1 MLDVKLLRTDIAQV
15 ATRLKI
21 KNFELDIALYERLEE
36 ARRGFQIETESLQAE
51 RNTKSKSIGQ
61 AKGRGEDVAPLLA
74 EVATLGDR
82 LGAAKSQLETVQQ
95 ELDDWLMSIPN
106 LPHESVPAGKS
117 EDDNEELHRWG
128 DLPTG

>member
-74 EVATLGDR
+74 EVATLVI
-82 LGAAKSQLETVQQ
+82 A
-95 ELDDWLMSIPN
+95 
-106 LPHESVPAGKS
+106 
-117 EDDNEELHRWG
+117 
-128 DLPTG
+128 